1 MLTGHTKPVWDLVC
15 MKSGTELL
23 SVSHDETLRFWDT
36 MSGTEVRQ
44 FKVSPLI
51 DLNLTQS

>member
-1 MLTGHTKPVWDLVC
+1 VLTGHTKPVWDLVC